1 MGWQHTPFVYP
12 TLFATAVS
20 LLIGL
25 FTLAQVRERG
35 RTPTLV
41 AFLGINVGLVL
52 WTGFSA
58 LKLLSTD
65 PATKLLAYRLLYLGN
80 APLGGLVILFALA
93 YTDRD
98 RWLRRPVVALLFV
111 VPVAYVAL
119 LFANPFDLAIAST
132 RFTEFDGLVVLRVD
146 TGPAHLPLVF
156 VYNAGLALLA
166 AGIVGYEAVRLGRAY
181 LPQAM
186 LLGVAPLTP
195 IAFSVLS
202 SAGVPVFALDG
213 VNVVPTSA
221 AVVSVAFGTAVF
233 RYRLLDLPPIA
244 YTTAIRDSPD
254 GVLVVDDRERVVHAN
269 RAGQELLDRQ
279 PGTVGDPIDAVVPGF
294 DPDAEAA
301 ATIETT
307 DGDGPA
313 TLLDVRSQPL
323 VRHGT
328 TVGRVVVLRD
338 VTERRLQRRQLEAQ
352 TQQLERFA
360 SIVSHDLRNPLAVA
374 VGYLSVLEE
383 EYDDDRLGTIGD
395 ALDRMDRIVEDTL
408 ALAREGRAVTEPEWT
423 DLDELARD
431 SWRHVET
438 GDATLEVA
446 DAVRIRCDPDRVRHL
461 LENLFR
467 NAVDH
472 GGDDVRVRLERL
484 EPDGFAVEDDGPG
497 VPVEDR
503 ERAFDP
509 GHTTTAG
516 GTGFGLAIVDGVV
529 EAHGWDVA
537 LTESAAGGARFEV
550 TGVDVES

>member
-1 MGWQHTPFVYP
+1 
-12 TLFATAVS
+12 
-20 LLIGL
+20 
-25 FTLAQVRERG
+25 
-35 RTPTLV
+35 
-41 AFLGINVGLVL
+41 
-52 WTGFSA
+52 
-58 LKLLSTD
+58 
-65 PATKLLAYRLLYLGN
+65 
-80 APLGGLVILFALA
+80 
-93 YTDRD
+93 
-98 RWLRRPVVALLFV
+98 
-111 VPVAYVAL
+111 
-119 LFANPFDLAIAST
+119 
-132 RFTEFDGLVVLRVD
+132 
-146 TGPAHLPLVF
+146 
-156 VYNAGLALLA
+156 
-166 AGIVGYEAVRLGRAY
+166 
-181 LPQAM
+181 
-186 LLGVAPLTP
+186 
-195 IAFSVLS
+195 
-202 SAGVPVFALDG
+202 
-213 VNVVPTSA
+213 
-221 AVVSVAFGTAVF
+221 
-233 RYRLLDLPPIA
+233 
-244 YTTAIRDSPD
+244 
-254 GVLVVDDRERVVHAN
+254 
-269 RAGQELLDRQ
+269 
-279 PGTVGDPIDAVVPGF
+279 
-294 DPDAEAA
+294 
-301 ATIETT
+301 
-307 DGDGPA
+307 
-313 TLLDVRSQPL
+313 
-323 VRHGT
+323 
-328 TVGRVVVLRD
+328 VVLRD